1 MKSGVEMVFKQYCT
15 EILVFECKYCHCPY
29 RYLVLE
35 KVTFWA
41 LTDFRVNGEYESSFA
56 LHNYF
61 FSTFSVPPSS
71 PFVSTSF
78 LV

>member
-1 MKSGVEMVFKQYCT
+1 MKSGVFLIQDCT
-15 EILVFECKYCHCPY
+15 EILVLECKY
-29 RYLVLE
+29 VLDTTTIFGTM
-35 KVTFWA
+35 KKSNFLA

-61 FSTFSVPPSS
+61 STFSVPPSS

>member
-1 MKSGVEMVFKQYCT
+1 MKSGVFLIQDCT
-15 EILVFECKYCHCPY
+15 EILVLECKY
-29 RYLVLE
+29 VLD
-35 KVTFWA
+35 TTPIFGAIRNSNFLA

>member
-1 MKSGVEMVFKQYCT
+1 MYC
-15 EILVFECKYCHCPY
+15 IGYCPY
-29 RYLVLE
+29 IWYYE
-35 KVTFWA
+35 KGNFLA